1 MTPIYSLLVAERVFK
16 LLNDPQQFPAK
27 VYRQL
32 VTKMFLLQFDP
43 RPHDSKRIGIGYRV
57 DVGEHRI
64 LYTVDDNKKVITI
77 ELVGPRN
84 DDEIYKLAH
93 RLGLL

>member
-1 MTPIYSLLVAERVFK
+1 VYRLLVEKRVFDVLK
-16 LLNDPQQFPAK
+16 DVKRYPAK
-27 VYRQL
+27 VHRQIA
-32 VTKMFLLQFDP
+32 VKIFSLQFDP
-43 RPHDSKRIGIGYRV
+43 RPPDCKRIGIGYRV

-64 LYTVDDNKKVITI
+64 FYTVDDEERLVRV

-84 DDEIYKLAH
+84 DREIYRLAK

>member
-1 MTPIYSLLVAERVFK
+1 MYSVLVEERVLK
-16 LLNDPQQFPAK
+16 LLRNPKEFPAK
-27 VYRQL
+27 VHRQITL
-32 VTKMFLLQFDP
+32 KIFSLQVNP
-43 RPHDSKRIGIGYRV
+43 RPPDCKRVGIGYRV

-64 LYTVDDNKKVITI
+64 LYTVDDEAKVVRI

-84 DDEIYKLAH
+84 DDEIYRLAR